1 MNLKSENRLELGS
14 KNNLMIRYTF
24 SGVFLCLIISTG
36 IWFSYSVSVSAF
48 SILEMLGIGSDET
61 EATNPVEA
69 EKQQEKSTE
78 KKIGESTK
86 KKQPQTPEKLTA
98 DLGFSDVK
106 NILSMADVNER
117 KKILADEKAFTNFV
131 KQEAGNTSVLTAA
144 RANKI
149 ETSER
154 VQILAQRSVDNIVRE
169 VYLNQLVASKVPAG
183 FPTDKQMQEYY
194 EQNKDKFVIDERIHV
209 WQIFLPINKD
219 MSKKDIELLKKDA
232 ESIRHDL
239 QKKKIDF
246 ATAAGKHSKHD
257 ASRLNGG
264 YMGMIKSS
272 DLKPEFKALIPTL
285 KQGKVSKSIKTDEGI
300 HIIKLGSVVPE
311 QEVTLLQVKPKIRKA
326 MLQQLKTQI
335 RQAVFKQA
343 SITYPVDLNDK
354 KTEEWRLKLRT
365 N

>member
-1 MNLKSENRLELGS
+1 MSLLDL
-14 KNNLMIRYTF
+14 
-24 SGVFLCLIISTG
+24 
-36 IWFSYSVSVSAF
+36 
-48 SILEMLGIGSDET
+48 LGIGSEETDEAAPVKT
-61 EATNPVEA
+61 EQ
-69 EKQQEKSTE
+69 KQEKSAA
-78 KKIGESTK
+78 KKTGESGK
-86 KKQPQTPEKLTA
+86 KKQSQTPEPLKANLQ
-98 DLGFSDVK
+98 FSDVK
-106 NILSMADVNER
+106 NILSMADENVR

-131 KQEAGNTSVLTAA
+131 KQEASNASVLTAA
-144 RANKI
+144 RVNKI

-169 VYLNQLVASKVPAG
+169 VYLNQLVASKIPAD
-183 FPTDKQMQEYY
+183 FPSDKQVQEYY
-194 EQNKDKFVIDERIHV
+194 EKNKDKFVIEERIHV
-209 WQIFLPINKD
+209 WKLYLPLRKD
-219 MSKKDIELLKKDA
+219 MSKKNIELLKKDA
-232 ESIRHDL
+232 ESIRNDL

-264 YMGMIKSS
+264 YMGMIKIS

-285 KQGKVSKSIKTDEGI
+285 KQGNVSKPIKTDEGI
-300 HIIKLGSVVPE
+300 HIIKLGGIVPQ

-354 KTEEWRLKLRT
+354 KTEEWRLKLRI

>member
-1 MNLKSENRLELGS
+1 MNLKSKNGLELES
-14 KNNLMIRYTF
+14 KIMMSRHTF
-24 SGVFLCLIISTG
+24 SRVFLCLLIATG
-36 IWFSYSVSVSAF
+36 VWFSYSVSVSAF

-61 EATNPVEA
+61 DEANPVKT
-69 EKQQEKSTE
+69 EKQQKKSAA
-78 KKIGESTK
+78 KKTGELAK
-86 KKQPQTPEKLTA
+86 KKQSQTPENPTA
-98 DLGFSDVK
+98 DLKFSDVK
-106 NILSMADVNER
+106 NILSMADENER
-117 KKILADEKAFTNFV
+117 KKILADEKAFTNFI
-131 KQEAGNTSVLTAA
+131 KQEAGNASVLTAA
-144 RANKI
+144 RANKV

-169 VYLNQLVASKVPAG
+169 VYLNQLVASKIPAD

-209 WQIFLPINKD
+209 WQIFLPISED
-219 MSKKDIELLKKDA
+219 MSKKEIELLKKDA
-232 ESIRHDL
+232 ESIRNDL

-264 YMGMIKSS
+264 YMGMIKIS

-285 KQGKVSKSIKTDEGI
+285 KQGNVSKSIKTDEGI
-300 HIIKLGSVVPE
+300 HIIKLGGVVPK

-354 KTEEWRLKLRT
+354 RMEEWRLKLRT